1 MEVGRVLAAVVPT
14 TRVPRIGVAVI
25 VIRDGQVLIGRRR
38 STSHGDETWQFP
50 GGHLEFGESIADG
63 AVREVAEETGLE
75 ATVTGYGP
83 YTNDVFVADGKHYVT
98 LFVLAAAADGIP
110 QVMEPEK
117 CAEWRWCPW
126 DALPDP
132 RFLSIQH
139 LLELG
144 YRPPGVV

>member
-1 MEVGRVLAAVVPT
+1 MI
-14 TRVPRIGVAVI
+14 PRIGVAVI
-25 VIRDGQVLIGRRR
+25 LIRDGHVLIGRRL
-38 STSHGDETWQFP
+38 STSHGHDTWQFP
-50 GGHLEFGESIADG
+50 GGHLEFGESIADC

-75 ATVTGYGP
+75 ATITGYGP
-83 YTNDVFVADGKHYVT
+83 FTNDVFIEESKHYVT
-98 LFVLAAAADGIP
+98 LFVLATAPMGQP

-126 DALPDP
+126 DTLPEP

-144 YRPPGVV
+144 YRPPGVVYADAAPSR

>member
-1 MEVGRVLAAVVPT
+1 MEVAPAPHGER
-14 TRVPRIGVAVI
+14 PRIGVAVI
-25 VIRDGQVLIGRRR
+25 LIRDGKVLIGRRL
-38 STSHGDETWQFP
+38 SASHGHDTWQFP
-50 GGHLEFGESIADG
+50 GGHLEFGESIADC

-83 YTNDVFVADGKHYVT
+83 FTNDVFIDAGKHYVT
-98 LFVLAAAADGIP
+98 LFVLASAPSGIA

-126 DALPDP
+126 DTLPEP
-132 RFLSIQH
+132 RFRSIRH

-144 YRPPGVV
+144 YRPTGA